1 MASSKTLLITG
12 GTGSFGHSVLER
24 YLKRADINICIFSR
38 DEKKQYDMFRM
49 ISDNYGD
56 YAKKVEFILGDVRD
70 ISSLRR
76 AMHGIDYVFH
86 AAALKQVTACER
98 YPFEAVMTNVVGTLN
113 VLDAA
118 CAAGVKKVVCLSS
131 DKAVYPI
138 SAMGETKALME
149 KLAVAKS
156 RNDDRNGT
164 DICCTRY
171 GNVMCSRA
179 SVIPLFISQ
188 IKSGH
193 PITVTN
199 PNMTRFI
206 MSFDEAVDL
215 VEYAMDNA
223 LNGDIMIYK
232 APACTVGDLAKA
244 VCELFGKSTNIVD
257 IGARSGEKMYET
269 LLTADEFEN
278 AMDLGRF
285 YRIPAEPQPSTA
297 LGTELNSNNA
307 SRLSVDEIKQK
318 LLELE
323 YIQSEL
329 DNQ

>member
-1 MASSKTLLITG
+1 
-12 GTGSFGHSVLER
+12 
-24 YLKRADINICIFSR
+24 
-38 DEKKQYDMFRM
+38 
-49 ISDNYGD
+49 
-56 YAKKVEFILGDVRD
+56 
-70 ISSLRR
+70 
-76 AMHGIDYVFH
+76 
-86 AAALKQVTACER
+86 
-98 YPFEAVMTNVVGTLN
+98 
-113 VLDAA
+113 
-118 CAAGVKKVVCLSS
+118 
-131 DKAVYPI
+131 
-138 SAMGETKALME
+138 
-149 KLAVAKS
+149 
-156 RNDDRNGT
+156 
-164 DICCTRY
+164 
-171 GNVMCSRA
+171 
-179 SVIPLFISQ
+179 
-188 IKSGH
+188 
-193 PITVTN
+193 
-199 PNMTRFI
+199 

-269 LLTADEFEN
+269 LLTAGEFEN

-307 SRLSVDEIKQK
+307 TRLSVDEIKQK